1 MALVSFRDGLGSAAA
16 ELSANWVSCSEFF
29 FLACRDW
36 LPGLMVLSLKK
47 DKCKEDPLL
56 LTDLL
61 SRLLVCLALD

>member
-36 LPGLMVLSLKK
+36 LPGLMVLFKK
-47 DKCKEDPLL
+47 RQVQGRP
-56 LTDLL
+56 
-61 SRLLVCLALD
+61 LALDGLVVTAACVLGT